1 MKLCLACDWK
11 FSAALNACPECGSG
25 PANINGFEAY
35 APRLAHEGSGFKAEY
50 FADLSRLEAENFWF
64 RARNEA
70 IIWALKKYRPDCR
83 SFLEIGC
90 GTGFVLSGLARAF
103 PAVRLEGSEIF
114 VDGLAFASARLP
126 SAKFMQMDARQIPFS
141 EEYDAIGAFDVL
153 EHIKEDEDVLNQTR
167 KALKPQGLLLVSVP
181 QHAWLWSAMDELACH
196 ERRYSAADLHRKVS
210 AAGFDILRSTSFVST
225 LLPAMLIS
233 RLLKKNA
240 PAHAVDPM
248 AELSLPTPVNALFFS
263 ILRAELALVR
273 QGLNFPMGGSRLVV
287 ARKL

>member
-1 MKLCLACDWK
+1 MKLCLPC
-11 FSAALNACPECGSG
+11 AAEFDCKDVACPNCGAR
-25 PANINGFEAY
+25 PALIDGFEAF
-35 APRLAHEGSGFKAEY
+35 APVFAREGGGFKAGY
-50 FADLSRLEAENFWF
+50 FAELARVEAQNFWF
-64 RARNEA
+64 RARNDLIA
-70 IIWALKKYRPDCR
+70 WALKKYGPDCR

-103 PAVRLEGSEIF
+103 PAMRLEGSEIF
-114 VDGLAFASARLP
+114 VDGLAFAAARLP

-153 EHIKEDEDVLNQTR
+153 EHIKEDEDVLNQAR
-167 KALKPQGLLLVSVP
+167 KALKPGGLLLVSVP
-181 QHAWLWSAMDELACH
+181 QHTWLWSAMDELACH

-248 AELSLPTPVNALFFS
+248 AELSLPAPVNALFFS